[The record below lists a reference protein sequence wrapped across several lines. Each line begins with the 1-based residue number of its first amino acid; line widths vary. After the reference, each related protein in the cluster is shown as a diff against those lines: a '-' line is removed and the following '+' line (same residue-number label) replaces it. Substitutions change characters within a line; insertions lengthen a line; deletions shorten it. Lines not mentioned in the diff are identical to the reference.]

1 MRCNHMPAAQN
12 FDRNA
17 MESYLTLTPSHR
29 GHHDGSIIV
38 HNVVT
43 HVRKSNP
50 YGRPV
55 HIFYHFQLSCI
66 ALFSCYRSIC
76 FLACVGFRHQP
87 HFRRAVRTS
96 DRFSRNGPA
105 RTSIEGRCLQTH
117 FLGPC
122 AQVRSVVFAV
132 SCLVD
137 VLGHPAAD
145 WR

>member
-1 MRCNHMPAAQN
+1 MLSSSGTKQKTIQT
-12 FDRNA
+12 
-17 MESYLTLTPSHR
+17 SVLTSLS
-29 GHHDGSIIV
+29 GSEMSSPHPRFV

-76 FLACVGFRHQP
+76 FLACVGFLHQR